1 MVCLV
6 INICKVA
13 VKLELIVQWV
23 SGHLPTVFSVRGGR
37 TTWGGGDRPGEK
49 EGENSQ
55 LIQFYLDACVHEVQ
69 CNVIQCD
76 IDKTKFEGEIINFA

>member
-37 TTWGGGDRPGEK
+37 TTWGGGDLAGGE
-49 EGENSQ
+49 GGGTQ
-55 LIQFYLDACVHEVQ
+55 PADPVLFGCMCARGAVQ
-69 CNVIQCD
+69 CD
-76 IDKTKFEGEIINFA
+76 PM